1 MNGTWVIALVLLALV
16 GLPALFLPSPVWASV
31 VLSGLTLA
39 SLFFL
44 VASGLSLIFGMMDV
58 INFAHGT
65 LFMLGAYIGWTAYQN
80 PRLLLNVIPLWLA
93 LGAGIV
99 IGQATGGR
107 LPVSRSLYG
116 LGMVGLGA
124 LAFWNYNLGKLVA
137 FGSTVPGGSIPT
149 PLAQEPLGIVFARM
163 VAMGLAGLCGGW
175 LLGRR
180 ATSLRRAGAL
190 SAGLLGLGIL
200 MLIGREPLERW
211 ILGSPADLRFLIAL
225 FAGTLAGGAL
235 GAGIEATL
243 IRPLYARPIY
253 QVLLT
258 LGLSYVGTELVR
270 VVWGPANY
278 APLPRPSLFAA
289 PCLASSIGE
298 WLSQGCASL
307 DVLGRPFPT
316 YRLLI
321 IGVGIA
327 MWAGIGLWLRWTR
340 VGMAVRAAVEDREMV
355 EALGI
360 PVRRLF
366 TGMFAMGSALAALG
380 GVVATPFLGLSP
392 AMGLEFL
399 LQAFIAVIIG
409 GMGHY
414 GGAAAGAMLVGL
426 ARAFGDYLVTVGIA
440 LPGMAEALRFS
451 PAVARA
457 STVLIMAVV
466 LLIRPGGLFGQKTS
480 SPT

>member
-1 MNGTWVIALVLLALV
+1 
-16 GLPALFLPSPVWASV
+16 
-31 VLSGLTLA
+31 
-39 SLFFL
+39 
-44 VASGLSLIFGMMDV
+44 
-58 INFAHGT
+58 
-65 LFMLGAYIGWTAYQN
+65 
-80 PRLLLNVIPLWLA
+80 
-93 LGAGIV
+93 
-99 IGQATGGR
+99 
-107 LPVSRSLYG
+107 
-116 LGMVGLGA
+116 
-124 LAFWNYNLGKLVA
+124 
-137 FGSTVPGGSIPT
+137 
-149 PLAQEPLGIVFARM
+149 M